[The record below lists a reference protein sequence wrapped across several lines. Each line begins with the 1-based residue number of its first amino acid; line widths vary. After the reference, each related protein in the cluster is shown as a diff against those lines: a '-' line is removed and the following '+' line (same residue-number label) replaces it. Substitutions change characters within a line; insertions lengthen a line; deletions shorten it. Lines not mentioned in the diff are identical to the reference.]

1 MQGIGKSFFT
11 SALVY
16 GVLGM
21 LLGLEMAM
29 RKNHGQMPTHAHIMV
44 IGWVSFAIFGMFYSV
59 YGSTVPR
66 LLALAHLWLS
76 QITFALLVVGLYL
89 IYSGKTQFDP
99 LAAIGSIGYAVS
111 FLIFAAGAVSA
122 MRTKPA

>member
-1 MQGIGKSFFT
+1 MHGIGKAFFT

-29 RKNHGQMPTHAHIMV
+29 RKDHGQMPTHAHIMV
-44 IGWVSFAIFGMFYSV
+44 IGWVSFAIFGMFYAT
-59 YGSTVPR
+59 YGSAVPK
-66 LLALAHLWLS
+66 LLAQVHLWLA
-76 QITFALLVVGLYL
+76 QISLAVLVIGLYL
-89 IYSGKTQFDP
+89 IYRGKTQFDP
-99 LAAIGSIGYAVS
+99 LAAIGSTGYAVS

-122 MRTKPA
+122 MRTKSA